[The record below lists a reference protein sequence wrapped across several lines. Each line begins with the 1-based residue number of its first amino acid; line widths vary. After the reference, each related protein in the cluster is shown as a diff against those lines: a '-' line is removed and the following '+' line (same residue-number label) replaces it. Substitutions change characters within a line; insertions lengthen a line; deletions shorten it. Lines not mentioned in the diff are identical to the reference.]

1 MSKKRNLGVKKSDD
15 FLPKNRNIFSG
26 NLEDS
31 EILESIHPEV
41 NVC

>member
-1 MSKKRNLGVKKSDD
+1 MTKKRNLGVKKSAD
-15 FLPKNRNIFSG
+15 FRPKNRNIFLG